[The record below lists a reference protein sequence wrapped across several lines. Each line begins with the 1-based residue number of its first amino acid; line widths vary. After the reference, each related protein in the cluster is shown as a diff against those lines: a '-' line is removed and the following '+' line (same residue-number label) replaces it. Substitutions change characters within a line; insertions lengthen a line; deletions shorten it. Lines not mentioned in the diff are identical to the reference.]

1 MTWEGGIGA
10 VGNSMSDKIFLDSNI
25 LVYAY
30 DRHDPQK
37 QAKAQAVLKL
47 GIEEETVVLS
57 SQVLGEFF
65 VVVTRRIKEPM
76 SADEAEKIIGILSV
90 LPVVEI
96 DLLLVKRAINTHKK
110 YGISYWDS
118 LIVSA
123 AERTRCVI
131 LLSEDLNHGQKY
143 NGILVENPF
152 K

>member
-1 MTWEGGIGA
+1 
-10 VGNSMSDKIFLDSNI
+10 MSDKVFLDSNI

-30 DRHDPQK
+30 DRHDPQR
-37 QAKAQAVLKL
+37 QAKAQAILKL
-47 GIEEETVVLS
+47 GIEEETIVLS

-76 SADEAEKIIGILSV
+76 SADKAERNIDILSV

-96 DLLLVKRAINTHKK
+96 DLPLVKRAIHTHKN
-110 YGISYWDS
+110 YGISYWDA

-123 AERTRCVI
+123 AERTGCNI
-131 LLSEDLNHGQKY
+131 ILSEDFNEGQKY

>member
-1 MTWEGGIGA
+1 
-10 VGNSMSDKIFLDSNI
+10 MSDKVFLDSNI

-37 QAKAQAVLKL
+37 QAKAQSILKL
-47 GIEEETVVLS
+47 GIGKETAVLS

-76 SADEAEKIIGILSV
+76 SADEARKVIDILSV
-90 LPVVEI
+90 LPVTEI
-96 DLLLVKRAINTHKK
+96 DLPLVKRAINTHKN

-123 AERTRCVI
+123 AERTGCDMI
-131 LLSEDLNHGQKY
+131 LSEDFNEGQKY

>member
-1 MTWEGGIGA
+1 
-10 VGNSMSDKIFLDSNI
+10 MSDKVFLDSNI
-25 LVYAY
+25 LVYDY

-37 QAKAQAVLKL
+37 QSNAQSILKL
-47 GIEEETVVLS
+47 GIVKETAVLS

-76 SADEAEKIIGILSV
+76 SADEARKVIDILSV

-96 DLLLVKRAINTHKK
+96 DLPLVKRAINTHKN

-123 AERTRCVI
+123 AERTGCDMV
-131 LLSEDLNHGQKY
+131 LSEDFNEGQKY